1 MWALCLPGCSMT
13 DGHRVAAWHRDF
25 CKLLWC
31 STRTVAIRAT
41 QHKPG
46 LHVVCGK
53 YHSVLDCNLFSNA
66 RYDKSQ
72 IKLNCQIFIL
82 IHLVQMSLWNKAHP
96 PELFSPPLSLTM
108 CLQGEVVEFLDEFL
122 DEDHHPILEGPPQ
135 HWESKTQTTKQ
146 HKHSPVC
153 IYWVLYEALIG
164 HCALTCRSKTLNIFV
179 LNLLFCALNIQLSDM
194 DILYSTVAK
203 WLKDGYETRDL
214 NIFTCLFLESFL
226 HCESCLFSCKD
237 GNFFFFLQWND
248 NKTSGVWS
256 DCHSVVV
263 IVQLFLFITFWLIS
277 WSHKSTYSNKQGRGT
292 EWVYTN

>member
-1 MWALCLPGCSMT
+1 MSDFYSNSFGADVTLKQSTPSWA
-13 DGHRVAAWHRDF
+13 V
-25 CKLLWC
+25 
-31 STRTVAIRAT
+31 
-41 QHKPG
+41 
-46 LHVVCGK
+46 
-53 YHSVLDCNLFSNA
+53 
-66 RYDKSQ
+66 
-72 IKLNCQIFIL
+72 
-82 IHLVQMSLWNKAHP
+82 
-96 PELFSPPLSLTM
+96 FSPPSPM

-164 HCALTCRSKTLNIFV
+164 HCVLTCRSKTLNIFV

-263 IVQLFLFITFWLIS
+263 IVQLFLFITCWLIS